1 MTDSTNE
8 TVEAPKE
15 QSAVEIKAAEVE
27 AKRQEL
33 ASLTTEN
40 TTASVDAEQALQIR
54 QLENEE
60 ARIDTELAYQRRL
73 KEAREAQSVDNLVP
87 VDPAVTVE
95 GGPHGGTLDPANPDA
110 PVEEPV
116 ADASVPTP
124 PATPVAPEA
133 PVENVEASA
142 KTSTKGK

>member
-27 AKRQEL
+27 AKRAEL
-33 ASLTTEN
+33 ADLTTQN
-40 TTASVDAEQALQIR
+40 TTASVDAEQALQLR

-60 ARIDTELAYQRRL
+60 ARLDTELAYQRRL

-87 VDPAVTVE
+87 VDPAVAVE
-95 GGPHGGTLDPANPDA
+95 GGQHGGTLDPANPDA

-116 ADASVPTP
+116 VDSTVPTP
-124 PATPVAPEA
+124 PATPEVPVA